1 MNSDKI
7 TPSFDYYKV
16 FSCQWELDSLA
27 SFLQLSVDYVKATND
42 FDFFQQS
49 SNWTKAVNTVLK
61 TTKSMTIDS
70 YATDGTWQHTPY
82 TYCAPYGGT

>member
-1 MNSDKI
+1 MNSDRI

-27 SFLQLSVDYVKATND
+27 SFLQLSVDYVRATQD
-42 FDFFQQS
+42 YDFFQKA
-49 SNWTKAVNTVLK
+49 SNWTRAVDKVLK
-61 TTKSMTIDS
+61 TATSMMIDS
-70 YATDGTWQHTPY
+70 YSDDGEWQHTPY